1 MATKTWKADTIQQD
15 LVNGREN
22 ISYSVNGEDG
32 IYKFT
37 TTGNVAFTEL
47 HTVDDSL
54 AEETVVGWVKE
65 KLDADNAGTVARI
78 EAAVE
83 NGVNE
88 QKTPTTGVGKPW

>member
-32 IYKFT
+32 EYKFT

-47 HTVDDSL
+47 HTIDDSL
-54 AEETVVGWVKE
+54 VEETVIDWVKE
-65 KLDADNAGTVARI
+65 KLDADNAGTVASI
-78 EAAVE
+78 EADVE
-83 NGVNE
+83 KSVND
-88 QKTPTTGVGKPW
+88 QKNN

>member
-37 TTGNVAFTEL
+37 TTGNVDFTEL
-47 HTVDDSL
+47 HTVDNSL

-65 KLDADNAGTVARI
+65 KLEADNAGTVASI
-78 EAAVE
+78 EADVE
-83 NGVNE
+83 KGVND
-88 QKTPTTGVGKPW
+88 QKNS

>member
-32 IYKFT
+32 DYKFR
-37 TTGNVAFTEL
+37 TTGNVTFTEL

-54 AEETVVGWVKE
+54 VEETVIDWVKE
-65 KLDADNAGTVARI
+65 KLDSDNAGTVASI
-78 EAAVE
+78 EADVE
-83 NGVNE
+83 KGVND
-88 QKTPTTGVGKPW
+88 QKNS

>member
-32 IYKFT
+32 DYKFT
-37 TTGNVAFTEL
+37 TTGNVTFTEL

-54 AEETVVGWVKE
+54 VEETVIDWVKE
-65 KLDADNAGTVARI
+65 KLDSDNAGTVASI
-78 EAAVE
+78 EADVE
-83 NGVNE
+83 KGVND
-88 QKTPTTGVGKPW
+88 QKNS

>member
-32 IYKFT
+32 DYKFT
-37 TTGNVAFTEL
+37 TTGNVDFTEL

-54 AEETVVGWVKE
+54 VEETVIDWVKE
-65 KLDADNAGTVARI
+65 KLEADNAGTVASI
-78 EAAVE
+78 EADVE
-83 NGVNE
+83 KGVND
-88 QKTPTTGVGKPW
+88 QKNS